1 MSYSKDKKE
10 FKALFASMEATAQ
23 LFAGVGEY
31 ASSTE
36 IGGMM
41 SNLVIGTRRLE
52 SRLAELEKRQKE
64 TLLNITPFDLKEAKK
79 IVHDLEYQV
88 DEALSIDVSEKPE
101 EKQIDWE
108 EVIKEENTSLGFAL
122 SDSNE
127 EFERVRWYLM
137 TNTKENYKKF
147 KYHSHAITEH
157 LEYLAKHLQDTE
169 KDSKLSRSV
178 YNLMIERYRQEE
190 WGLER
195 SSLVYRIK
203 KAVLNGREQNHT
215 DQYTL
220 NQELDSLK
228 ASYLNGTSSV
238 ALKKLYYTV
247 TLGKNTQVDE
257 ITKHRDELTED
268 DITYYFAFF
277 FNYYTLKN
285 HIETLPLLEPL
296 TGEYEKL
303 FTGLIAE
310 QYVSLIMPLIETY
323 GELDKLSHYGM
334 LMMALIDFDYV
345 KFDKNNKPYIQLKKY
360 VSEKLPN
367 EPLLQGSDQEMIRVA
382 VKNAKGKKF
391 CELEYGEVEGTDYKK
406 SQIANLQDRY
416 WRCFTLLSQGGQIL
430 PKERQLAA
438 YLTKPHPEIGFE
450 AIVNNM
456 PDPQYRYW
464 VDFYRS
470 VLRGETLMF
479 PPNF

>member
-88 DEALSIDVSEKPE
+88 DEALSIDISEKPE

-127 EFERVRWYLM
+127 EFERVRWFLM
-137 TNTKENYKKF
+137 KNIRENYKKF
-147 KYHSHAITEH
+147 RYLCKDINQH
-157 LEYLAKHLQDTE
+157 LDYIGKHFKETE
-169 KDSKLSRSV
+169 KDRELSGDI
-178 YNLMIERYRQEE
+178 YNQMLNRYLQTE
-190 WGLER
+190 WQLER
-195 SSLVYRIK
+195 SSLI
-203 KAVLNGREQNHT
+203 
-215 DQYTL
+215 
-220 NQELDSLK
+220 
-228 ASYLNGTSSV
+228 SSV
-238 ALKKLYYTV
+238 KKSVAEEKKSNFDEKHTLRNELGQLRSAFVHGNPSTAQRILYRTV
-247 TLGKNTQVDE
+247 IAATNPIKVIVE
-257 ITKHRDELTED
+257 YRDELTED
-268 DITYYFAFF
+268 DLINYFTFHF
-277 FNYYTLKN
+277 GFNMLRAHYN
-285 HIETLPLLEPL
+285 TLPLLEPL
-296 TGEYEKL
+296 TGEYAKL
-303 FTGLIAE
+303 FTCKPAHN
-310 QYVSLIMPLIETY
+310 YVNIMLPIIDVY
-323 GELDKLSHYGM
+323 VELEELAHYGI
-334 LMMALIDFDYV
+334 LMMVLADLDLV
-345 KFDKNNKPYIQLKKY
+345 VMKNKPYKLMKKY
-360 VSEKLPN
+360 FTANLPN
-367 EPLLQGSDQEMIRVA
+367 QKILQNSDQEMIRITVS
-382 VKNAKGKKF
+382 NANGKKF
-391 CELEYGEVEGTDYKK
+391 CELERGEVEGTDYKPSTINK
-406 SQIANLQDRY
+406 YQDIY

-430 PKERQLAA
+430 PKNIQLAT
-438 YLTKPHPEIGFE
+438 YLTQPHPKIHLSNIMDCLE
-450 AIVNNM
+450 NRH
-456 PDPQYRYW
+456 RYW